1 MLTKVDRLPVV
12 FTQYNSEGKEIMRE
26 ERVIAL
32 SSIMATAYAYAVI
45 KPDAAVRMTIDIA
58 FPFRS

>member
-1 MLTKVDRLPVV
+1 VLTKVDRLPVV
-12 FTQYNSEGKEIMRE
+12 FTQYNDKGDVIMRE

-32 SSIMATAYAYAVI
+32 SSIMASAYAYCII
-45 KPDAAVRMTIDIA
+45 KPDAAVRMTVDIV